1 MLDWLT
7 LRLDASRL
15 DAHALTSFRATQG
28 RIMHI
33 NPDGTIKWDIPAHES
48 IRSDSHQITV
58 RLGSDLSIKGSP
70 ARVMSKDNV
79 FGSGNIVICA
89 QAVLAFVCQ
98 NRSVTLPEHQ
108 HWNVTR
114 VDITHNYDLR
124 ELAAVRQA
132 LHELEITEGGR
143 YQKQTHAGTVYW
155 SSRSSVRSGKVY
167 AKGPHMLELQRT
179 GKASFSNEE
188 LQHAQ
193 GLLRLELQLKN
204 QYWRE
209 QAEKPWYQYTEQD
222 FDRIH
227 EGYFKP
233 LVGSIEVVE
242 MDNIQQ
248 KCVEAARQL
257 SKSEGQGKSAYLYW
271 ILIREVGFEQARSLT
286 AKRSH
291 YRYLQVLRQAGFGYA
306 DFQARN
312 VTRLRRKPIILG
324 EPVRS
329 WEELQARHAA

>member
-7 LRLDASRL
+7 LRLNASKL
-15 DAHALTSFRATQG
+15 DAHVLASFRATQG
-28 RIMHI
+28 RIMHL

-98 NRSVTLPEHQ
+98 NRSVTLPEYQ

-143 YQKQTHAGTVYW
+143 YQKQTHASTVYW

-167 AKGPHMLELQRT
+167 AKGPHMLEQQRT
-179 GKASFSNEE
+179 GKTSFTDEE
-188 LQHAQ
+188 LQQAQ

-257 SKSEGQGKSAYLYW
+257 GKSEGQGKSAYLYW
-271 ILIREVGFEQARSLT
+271 ILIREVGFEQARGLT
-286 AKRSH
+286 PKRSH
-291 YRYLQVLRQAGFGYA
+291 YRHLQVLREAGFGYA

-312 VTRLRRKPIILG
+312 VTRLRRKPIVLG

-329 WEELQARHAA
+329 WEDLRARRAA

>member
-15 DAHALTSFRATQG
+15 DAAALAAFRATQG
-28 RIMHI
+28 RIMHL

-70 ARVMSKDNV
+70 ARVMGKDNV
-79 FGSGNIVICA
+79 FGSGDIVECA
-89 QAVLAFVCQ
+89 QAVLAFVSQ
-98 NRSVTLPEHQ
+98 NRNVVLPEHQ
-108 HWNVTR
+108 HWRVTR
-114 VDITHNYDLR
+114 VDVTRNYDLGD
-124 ELAAVRQA
+124 LATVKQA

-143 YQKQTHAGTVYW
+143 YQKQTHATTVYW
-155 SSRSSVRSGKVY
+155 SPRSSVRSGKVY
-167 AKGPHMLELQRT
+167 AKGPHMLEQQRT
-179 GKASFSNEE
+179 GKASFTEDE
-188 LQHAQ
+188 LRQAQ

-204 QYWRE
+204 QFWRE
-209 QAEKPWYQYTEQD
+209 HAEKPWYQYTEKD
-222 FDRIH
+222 FDCIH
-227 EGYFKP
+227 EEYFNP

-248 KCVEAARQL
+248 QCVEAAKQL
-257 SKSEGQGKSAYLYW
+257 SMSEGRGKAAYTFWL
-271 ILIREVGFEQARSLT
+271 LIRELGFEQARSLT
-286 AKRSH
+286 AKATY
-291 YRYLQVLRQAGFGYA
+291 YRHLQVLRKAGFGYA

-329 WEELQARHAA
+329 WEELHARRAA